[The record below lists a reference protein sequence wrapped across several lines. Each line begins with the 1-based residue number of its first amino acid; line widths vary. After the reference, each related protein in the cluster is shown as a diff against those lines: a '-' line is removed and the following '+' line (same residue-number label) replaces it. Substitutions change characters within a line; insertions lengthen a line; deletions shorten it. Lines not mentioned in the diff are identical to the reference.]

1 MLIVRYKLGVYFS
14 AHMED
19 ISRAVQSARYNEAVI
34 VDVDGQEIVLV
45 ATIDQSSGGLVWQ
58 DATTSSSGGEDVAI
72 LRHLRTKMW
81 ILPMLNDV
89 TRNEFYQ
96 AAVRNACQALPILS
110 EKLIDSEITVLD
122 IGSGT
127 GLLAMMGYKF
137 AIDVFR
143 HTAKKVKV
151 VSLEMASAM
160 ARVARETVT
169 ANGFDHDEIQIRAE
183 HSCEMPPLHPK
194 AFLCTS
200 ELLESAL
207 LGEGIL
213 PALRDAWDRHLTPNA
228 VVVPQRARVYAQI
241 LHNKELIGSYSGPAP
256 LLKLGDGVTSLRLFL
271 SSSDES
277 LMSSAGG
284 VVVPVHAR
292 SLLHHADTRVL
303 SKSTMV
309 MDFNFTSRDSIP
321 GTEGRSR
328 RHCVSIQESGT
339 AHGVLF
345 WWELDL
351 WDDITYSTECGKQQW
366 QDHWRQ
372 CLYVFT
378 SPIDVH
384 KNADIYLDCHHTDMS
399 LSFTL
404 GCHQHVTKRPRS
416 IAEQAPLTPFRA
428 SILSDVS
435 RLQLMHD
442 AISKTLIS
450 LGKGVLVLDLSDFS
464 LCSILAALAGA
475 TRVVSVE
482 SSSGALPITSAQ
494 VAQIANRLPLEGSTF
509 EILQCHCENV
519 SLELLGGVPASLVVS
534 EPYYEVLEG
543 WHLQEAINYFYL
555 LKSMKVRGLVA
566 LDFVSLPSCARVMG
580 CAIES
585 NAIHGAYTNCGDESE
600 YLCGLDHSF
609 VNQHAARYHENE
621 LWIPSWQYDSK
632 EITEAFE
639 VATLNYNTLEIE
651 GNGIWRDS
659 SFAHYDGVICH
670 GFKFWIEYDFLD
682 QKTSV
687 VNTKGRPYHQG
698 VKLLSSACA
707 VDGSQTF
714 QCRLIVGGDFPDHE
728 VHRMDLRV
736 VPKKSNTQSAILDA

>member
-1 MLIVRYKLGVYFS
+1 
-14 AHMED
+14 MEE

-34 VDVDGQEIVLV
+34 VDVEGQEIVLV
-45 ATIDQSSGGLVWQ
+45 ATIAQSSGGLVWQ
-58 DATTSSSGGEDVAI
+58 DAATSSSGEKNVAI

-96 AAVRNACQALPILS
+96 AAIRKACQALPILA
-110 EKLIDSEITVLD
+110 EDLFDSEIRVLD

-137 AIDVFR
+137 ASDVFR
-143 HTAKKVKV
+143 HTARKVNV

-169 ANGFDHDEIQIRAE
+169 ANGFDQDEIQIRDE
-183 HSCEMPPLHPK
+183 HSCEMPSLHPK
-194 AFLCTS
+194 AILCTS

-213 PALRDAWDRHLTPNA
+213 PAMRDAWDRHLTPNA
-228 VVVPQRARVYAQI
+228 VVVPQRVRVFAQL
-241 LHNKELIGSYSGPAP
+241 LHNKEWIGAYAGPAAK
-256 LLKLGDGVTSLRLFL
+256 LKLGDGVTSLKLSL
-271 SSSDES
+271 SSGDES
-277 LMSSAGG
+277 FMSSVGG

-292 SLLHHADTRVL
+292 SLLHHVDTRVL
-303 SKSTMV
+303 SKPIMV
-309 MDFNFTSRDSIP
+309 MDFDFTSRESIP

-328 RHCVSIQESGT
+328 RHCVSTQESGA

-351 WDDITYSTECGKQQW
+351 WNDITYSTECGKQQW

-378 SPIDVH
+378 TPIDVQ
-384 KNADIYLDCHHTDMS
+384 KSTDVYLDCHHTDVG
-399 LSFTL
+399 LSFTI
-404 GCHQHVTKRPRS
+404 GYNQHVTKRPRS
-416 IAEQAPLTPFRA
+416 IPEQAPLTPFRA
-428 SILSDVS
+428 AVLSDVS
-435 RLQLMHD
+435 RLQTMYD
-442 AISKTLIS
+442 AISKTLVS
-450 LGKGVLVLDLSDFS
+450 LGKSALVLDLSDFS

-475 TRVVSVE
+475 THAVSVE
-482 SSSGALPITSAQ
+482 SSSGALPIMSAQ

-509 EILQCHCENV
+509 EILQCHCENL

-555 LKSMKVRGLVA
+555 LKSMKLRGLVA

-585 NAIHGAYTNCGDESE
+585 YAIHGAYKKCGDKSE
-600 YLCGLDHSF
+600 HLCGLDHSF
-609 VNQHAARYHENE
+609 VNQHAARFHENE
-621 LWIPSWQYDSK
+621 LWIPTWQYESK
-632 EITEAFE
+632 EITDSFE

-651 GNGIWRDS
+651 GNAIWRDA
-659 SFAHYDGVICH
+659 SFVDSDGVTCH

-682 QKTSV
+682 KKTS
-687 VNTKGRPYHQG
+687 TKDRPYHQG
-698 VKLLSSACA
+698 VKFLSSACA
-707 VDGSQTF
+707 IDGGQTF

-728 VHRMDLRV
+728 VHRMDLQV
-736 VPKKSNTQSAILDA
+736 VPNNTTA